1 MRLLLSLLI
10 SLLAAAG
17 ADDTPGNAV
26 ACTGTCPCG
35 LDPPDW
41 SAALPWLPVSN
52 ASWCPLGCATASGGP
67 DTSGA
72 YVVDVAGSVCN
83 AFEAWSG
90 AAQRFLEPYGCPLPA
105 YWHLSLR
112 WFSPCFNS
120 TSLAL
125 SEQVDCT
132 TCVLPTVPSPPPP
145 GAPAPLAAPPQ
156 QTARMVNA
164 TLCLDAG
171 DAANATVVAAMLSAA
186 LGVAETDISLSPAD
200 PMLCANQTA
209 PPPPAAPV
217 PPAPGP
223 LASEALP
230 VQPNGR
236 ADTNSTLAIAVT
248 VTAPDDATARIISA
262 AVARLATP
270 AGRDELASVLHPSPA
285 QRSWGISPM
294 AALPVSSPPPPVGI
308 LAPKAKGDVG
318 RRLLPVRILIAV
330 LVSVP
335 ICCLLPLYLLCIAAW
350 RAAQHSTCIVGI
362 RGRMCDGASP
372 GDREQLARC
381 LHALVNAWA
390 HTQLTTPHIKA
401 MMLRMQTAQEA
412 DRHVPWLWPAALTA
426 PSFIAHQRT
435 FLDRHGSLSTVD
447 EDVEKVGGG
456 SLVPEAMDFQAVWE
470 LQAVFRWPRTAR
482 LWRSAVQG
490 GSITQDLDTH
500 VREVIDA
507 ALVAQLDCGS
517 DDDDSAQGGDAQSV
531 ATVLGQSW
539 SPQLPTLL
547 AMPPQLDV
555 SVVLLSHRS
564 PPAAAGEDEVLLGQ
578 PLRRL
583 SRRRTLY
590 VAPHDGQLDS
600 FPLAPC

>member
-1 MRLLLSLLI
+1 MRKLGLVLSLL
-10 SLLAAAG
+10 AVC
-17 ADDTPGNAV
+17 ADDTPGNAA
-26 ACTGTCPCG
+26 ACIGDCPCG
-35 LDPPDW
+35 PAAPDW
-41 SAALPWLPVSN
+41 TATLPWLPVSN
-52 ASWCPLGCATASGGP
+52 ASWCPLGCATASGEP
-67 DTSGA
+67 DTSGE
-72 YVVDVAGSVCN
+72 YVVDVTGSVCD
-83 AFEAWSG
+83 AFASWKG
-90 AAQRFLEPYGCPLPA
+90 AAQRFLEPYGCPLTA
-105 YWHLSLR
+105 YWRLSLH

-125 SEQVDCT
+125 SGNQYPMCT
-132 TCVLPTVPSPPPP
+132 TCSMPPVPSPPPP
-145 GAPAPLAAPPQ
+145 GAPAPIAPPQ
-156 QTARMVNA
+156 QTARLVNA

-171 DAANATVVAAMLSAA
+171 DAANVTAVAAMLSAV
-186 LGVAETDISLSPAD
+186 LGANVSGISQAD
-200 PMLCANQTA
+200 PTVCANQT

-217 PPAPGP
+217 PPASGP
-223 LASEALP
+223 LASEVPP
-230 VQPNGR
+230 VQPPNGS
-236 ADTNSTLAIAVT
+236 ADANSTAAVSIT
-248 VTAPDDATARIISA
+248 VAAPDDATARIISA
-262 AVARLATP
+262 ALARLATP
-270 AGRDELASVLHPSPA
+270 AGRDELASALHPGSA
-285 QRSWGISPM
+285 QRSGGISPV
-294 AALPVSSPPPPVGI
+294 AAPPAWSPPPRAPA
-308 LAPKAKGDVG
+308 LATRAKGDVG

-335 ICCLLPLYLLCIAAW
+335 ICCCLPLYLLGIAAW
-350 RAAQHSTCIVGI
+350 RAAQHSTCVVGI
-362 RGRMCDGASP
+362 RGRMCDGASQ

-401 MMLRMQTAQEA
+401 LTLRMQTVQEA

-426 PSFIAHQRT
+426 PSFTAHQRT

-456 SLVPEAMDFQAVWE
+456 SLVPELMDFQAVWE
-470 LQAVFRWPRTAR
+470 LESVFRWPRTAS

-500 VREVIDA
+500 AQEVIDA
-507 ALVAQLDCGS
+507 ALLAQLDCGS
-517 DDDDSAQGGDAQSV
+517 DDDEESDKGAQSV
-531 ATVLGQSW
+531 ATILHQPW
-539 SPQLPTLL
+539 SPQLPSLL

-564 PPAAAGEDEVLLGQ
+564 PPAAPGENEVLLGQ

-600 FPLAPC
+600 FPLATS